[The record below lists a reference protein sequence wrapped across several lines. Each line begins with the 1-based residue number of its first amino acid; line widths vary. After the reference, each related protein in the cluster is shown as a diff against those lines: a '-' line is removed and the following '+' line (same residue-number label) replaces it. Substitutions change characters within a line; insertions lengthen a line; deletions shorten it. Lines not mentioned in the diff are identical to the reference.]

1 MQPTRRRNTR
11 LAGRTGKVLLRAVL
25 TAAGIVAAAMPAAA
39 QSVELAWQLEAGT
52 DLVYRVSV
60 QSETELPQGMG
71 SSTMNMDTTQRWSV
85 LEVDGNGNAT
95 IRLATDRVRMS
106 IGGPMGTMSVDSSDP
121 AGSGSPLDAVAALA
135 GTSHSVVIDSRGT
148 LLEMSGIEAL
158 QETLRAQMPD
168 PSAQAMLDQILN
180 EETLRGQWEQGM
192 VTLPAEAV
200 GVGSTWERTLTMP
213 LPPAGTAAV
222 TTSNEVASIEGDLVV
237 IGSSGTLS
245 VADDGSAP
253 SPIPVNIGDAT
264 MTGTSRFDNG
274 RGLLLDT
281 EATIA
286 LQMTMSMGGQGIALD
301 VVTTVTMELV
311 EE

>member
-11 LAGRTGKVLLRAVL
+11 LAGRTGKVLPRAAL

-39 QSVELAWQLEAGT
+39 QSVELAWKLEAGT

-85 LEVDGNGNAT
+85 LEVDGDGHAT
-95 IRLATDRVRMS
+95 VRLATDRVRMS
-106 IGGPMGTMSVDSSDP
+106 IGGPMGTMSVDSADA

-148 LLEMSGIEAL
+148 LLGMSGVEEL
-158 QETLRAQMPD
+158 QETLRAGMPD
-168 PSAQAMLDQILN
+168 PSARAMLDQILS

-192 VTLPAEAV
+192 VVLPAEAV
-200 GVGSTWERTLTMP
+200 GVGSAWERTLRMP
-213 LPPAGTAAV
+213 LPPVGTMAV
-222 TTSNEVASIEGDLVV
+222 TTSNEVTSIEGDLVV

-245 VADDGSAP
+245 LADGGASPA
-253 SPIPVNIGDAT
+253 PIPVSVGDAT

-286 LQMTMSMGGQGIALD
+286 LQMAMSMGGQETVLD
-301 VVTTVTMELV
+301 VVTTVSMELV